1 MQGRA
6 VIGAVAV
13 STSKSIIKITRLWH
27 MWLRHMNETGLTILR
42 KQGLL
47 DGQKL
52 GELDFCEHCVF
63 WETM

>member
-1 MQGRA
+1 
-6 VIGAVAV
+6 
-13 STSKSIIKITRLWH
+13 